1 MSAPL
6 PKSPSHFGAPASAKV
21 KAFALG
27 RLKVGQMNRTEA
39 EYAAL
44 LEQMRRAGTVAWFK
58 FEGVKLRL
66 ADNTF
71 YTPDFAV
78 MLSGGRMQMHEVQ
91 GHWLDDARAKI
102 KIAADL
108 YPFEFIA
115 VRKRAKRD
123 GGGFAEEHF

>member
-1 MSAPL
+1 MKHA
-6 PKSPSHFGAPASAKV
+6 HY
-21 KAFALG
+21 ALG

-78 MLSGGRMQMHEVQ
+78 MLSGGRMQMHEVK
-91 GHWLDDARAKI
+91 GHWQDDAKVKI
-102 KIAADL
+102 KVAADL

-115 VRKRAKRD
+115 LRKRKPKD